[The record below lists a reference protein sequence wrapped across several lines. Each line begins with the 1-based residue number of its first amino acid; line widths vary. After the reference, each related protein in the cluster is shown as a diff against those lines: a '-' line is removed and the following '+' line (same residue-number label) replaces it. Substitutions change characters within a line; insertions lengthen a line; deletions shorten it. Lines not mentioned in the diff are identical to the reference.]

1 GAVGVADGVPAQ
13 PGDHHVGVG
22 GVGVDRDPLA
32 GARFAVALQR
42 TGGERRVEQPGA
54 VEGEADRAG
63 AVVAVGVEGGVAAA
77 PDVGGG
83 GDRVGGGDRRLH
95 RGRRRARGAGEAVGA
110 QHRLFAG
117 DFGTGAERR
126 DPPVH
131 VADLAGAFDFLG
143 ALDHLLHVPLGLVV
157 GEDAGFET

>member
-77 PDVGGG
+77 PDIGGG

-95 RGRRRARGAGEAVGA
+95 RGRRGGGRGGEPVRLQHGFGA
-110 QHRLFAG
+110 LHRRFGGERG
-117 DFGTGAERR
+117 DPPLDRR
-126 DPPVH
+126 D
-131 VADLAGAFDFLG
+131 LAAAFDLFGL
-143 ALDHLLHVPLGLVV
+143 LDHLLHVPLGLVV
-157 GEDAGFET
+157 